1 MTGRKI
7 LLAIAEIQVK
17 ALCNLY
23 DHRDEVDKNLIFKYV
38 ESVSE
43 DYGRSINRVLDIYQQ
58 FFTSRFSEKYVELL
72 SEYQLGVCIHILYRM
87 EEQWIQKYTQ
97 REVNAAWE
105 ILLKAQGKFHPEY
118 SLSQI

>member
-23 DHRDEVDKNLIFKYV
+23 DHRNEVDKNLIFKYV

-43 DYGRSINRVLDIYQQ
+43 DYGRSINRVLNIYQQ

-87 EEQWIQKYTQ
+87 EEQWIKKYTQ

-105 ILLKAQGKFHPEY
+105 ILFKAQAKFHPEY
-118 SLSQI
+118 SISQI

>member
-1 MTGRKI
+1 MIGRKV

-23 DHRDEVDKNLIFKYV
+23 DHRNEVDKNLIFKYV

-43 DYGRSINRVLDIYQQ
+43 NYGRSINRVLDIYQQ
-58 FFTSRFSEKYVELL
+58 FFTSRFSEQYVELL

-87 EEQWIQKYTQ
+87 EDQWIKKYTQ
-97 REVNAAWE
+97 REINAAWD
-105 ILLKAQGKFHPEY
+105 ILLKAQQKFHPEY
-118 SLSQI
+118 IISNL